1 MFLSLIIIFVVLTSA
16 YSAQNYHPDHLS
28 RTWTRLNLSLLFKV
42 KKFWPPAKREKGKR
56 YTRPSYISP
65 FCYLL
70 YHLTLSQ
77 TQFSFKHRYTSEE
90 IPQFSHVEAVRS
102 LSPGPAKVLNAMLA
116 SYGIMPTVRTLTTLM
131 YDRLGES
138 PGKAGFLF
146 LIYINDLPMNV
157 KSKVRLFA
165 DDTALYLTISTDS
178 PERS

>member
-1 MFLSLIIIFVVLTSA
+1 MFLPLIIIFVVLTSA

-116 SYGIMPTVRTLTTLM
+116 SYGIMPTVRTLITQCTTGSEKALAK
-131 YDRLGES
+131 
-138 PGKAGFLF
+138 PGSGNASL
-146 LIYINDLPMNV
+146 V
-157 KSKVRLFA
+157 
-165 DDTALYLTISTDS
+165 TTST
-178 PERS
+178 